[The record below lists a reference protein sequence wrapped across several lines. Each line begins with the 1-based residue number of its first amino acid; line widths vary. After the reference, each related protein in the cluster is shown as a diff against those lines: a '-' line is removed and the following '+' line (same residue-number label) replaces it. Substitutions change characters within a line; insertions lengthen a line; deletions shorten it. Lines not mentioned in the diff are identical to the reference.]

1 MDDIIIAHTV
11 ANGGEPVKRQL
22 LRKYKM
28 TDLGTARKYLGIEIH
43 QSSDG
48 ISLCQQEYANKVLR
62 RFRMENSHDA
72 LSPMDPNVRLTN
84 THCEDKPVLDR
95 RLYLSIVGSLMYAAL
110 GTRPDLSFCVTALS
124 RYNTTP
130 LQMHLTAAK
139 RALRYLKRTASYR
152 LHYPRRIGLQGS
164 APIVSTICGFSDSDW
179 AGNEMTR
186 KSVGGCI
193 FFADAVADRPSER
206 FPVSGAIHW
215 QSRSQT
221 VVALSTLEAEYIA
234 CSDAVREA
242 IWVRRLLRDMATTVL
257 AGLVEPVSLEAVR
270 IGCDN
275 QGALKLIDTGVSK
288 QKTKHIDI
296 KYHHIRD
303 EEVRGYVRYHYVKT
317 TDNPADLL
325 TKALPTPRH
334 NFLVGLSG
342 LLPSAGVGSEVLPE
356 QRRGGVMTEEGHGAP
371 EEGVC

>member
-1 MDDIIIAHTV
+1 
-11 ANGGEPVKRQL
+11 
-22 LRKYKM
+22 M

-48 ISLCQQEYANKVLR
+48 ISLCQQEYANKVLC

-110 GTRPDLSFCVTALS
+110 GTGPDLSFCVTALS

-193 FFADAVADRPSER
+193 FFAHAVADRPSER
-206 FPVSGAIHW
+206 FRCLVPSTG
-215 QSRSQT
+215 SQDHRLLLHYPLWR
-221 VVALSTLEAEYIA
+221 LSTLH
-234 CSDAVREA
+234 
-242 IWVRRLLRDMATTVL
+242 
-257 AGLVEPVSLEAVR
+257 
-270 IGCDN
+270 
-275 QGALKLIDTGVSK
+275 ALMPSG
-288 QKTKHIDI
+288 
-296 KYHHIRD
+296 R
-303 EEVRGYVRYHYVKT
+303 
-317 TDNPADLL
+317 
-325 TKALPTPRH
+325 
-334 NFLVGLSG
+334 LSG
-342 LLPSAGVGSEVLPE
+342 SVGCFGTWLPPCWQDWLSLF
-356 QRRGGVMTEEGHGAP
+356 R
-371 EEGVC
+371 